1 MFDKILYFLCDMFV
15 DSTEEQIELL
25 YGTSMG
31 IKYNPE
37 VMYDLAG
44 EELYIV

>member
-31 IKYNPE
+31 IKYNPK
-37 VMYDLAG
+37 VMCGVVG
-44 EELYIV
+44 EELYTV